1 MAVDL
6 GTAKGSLT
14 LDANSFFD
22 SLNSALKS
30 LDNFNDEIESS
41 KKASDNLESA
51 LEGAGKSLDKD
62 LTNKADKAADSVDDL
77 EWSISGTSDTVIDLG
92 LSAKNTGK
100 SIDNFGKDLSGAG
113 KELDEIN
120 DKVKESEGSLGD
132 QKEAVDES
140 KGIFEKFTETLKS
153 AGAAVGTAIGKLS
166 GMIPKIGN
174 LNKKVK
180 DSVPPLD
187 EQKDKVKDNT
197 SAFEKFIDKIEAT
210 SKKLT
215 AVGEKISGFGSKL
228 TKFVSLPISGVGT
241 YALKSAID
249 VESATAKI
257 STYFGEVGDAAT
269 TNGKLVE
276 EVFAKNVTTDLDEVS
291 NAIIMVRKNMSN
303 LSDKEMADIAS
314 QAIVLEK
321 TFGIDMNETLR
332 GVNSLMV
339 NFGLS
344 AQEAMDYIVTGTQN
358 GLDKT
363 NELGDNLAE
372 YGQIWS
378 QAGFSAKEMF
388 SILQNGLESG
398 AYNLDKV
405 NDFVKEFTISLSDG
419 RIEENLSN
427 FSDQTKSLFYSYKDG
442 KGTVQDVFNS
452 IINDLST
459 TMTKQEALTVASNT
473 WSSLGEDNAMAII
486 TSLNNISTAYDD
498 VSGAAQNMQD
508 ISSSTS
514 STTITEIRNQIKTL
528 SSSIGEQL
536 LPTLKNVLEVVNDFA
551 KWFSNLSPQAQKMI
565 VIIGGIVA
573 AIGPLITIIGKVIS
587 VVKLL
592 KVAFTV
598 VSGPIGLIVTAI
610 AALVAGFIYLWNN
623 CEGFRNFW
631 ISLWNTIKSAVLGV
645 ADWLSDA
652 LMSIV
657 EFFTNISNT
666 VSEYIDSA
674 IEDITTFF
682 TETIPEAFDGFIDTV
697 SEWLTTLVET
707 VAGFFEDVGTWVYD
721 NILEPVLSVVV
732 PVVEKII
739 EIIAKIWEIIT
750 TLFSVAASWVYDNVL
765 SPVINAISNFV
776 TSVVNFFKNLWNSI
790 VSIFST
796 VFNWWLD
803 NIATPVINGVTSFI
817 ESIKTFFQGLWNGI
831 KDIFSSVAS
840 WFKDIFKAAYNAI
853 KSVFNPIK
861 KFFQGIWD
869 GIKSIFS
876 KAAETVA
883 NAFSDVFKAAIN
895 GVLATIES
903 IVNFFVDG
911 VNGVIDI
918 INGIPG
924 VSIGMLDRLSLPRL
938 SVGLDYVP
946 YDGYAAVLHKG
957 ERVMTKQENEEY
969 SEGGNRNIP
978 GGNTFNFYSPQPI
991 DENTAAR
998 EFKKVQQELAEGF

>member
-1 MAVDL
+1 M
-6 GTAKGSLT
+6 GTASGSLT
-14 LDANSFFD
+14 LDATKFFEG
-22 SLNSALKS
+22 LQSALSS
-30 LDNFNDEIESS
+30 LDKLEDSMESS
-41 KKASDNLESA
+41 KDSTNDFEQS
-51 LEGAGKSLDKD
+51 LEGAGKNI
-62 LTNKADKAADSVDDL
+62 NKTFVAEADKVSESVEDL
-77 EWSISGTSDTVIDLG
+77 EWSIGDTTDAILG
-92 LSAKNTGK
+92 FSNSAKSTEAPLNSFTE
-100 SIDNFGKDLSGAG
+100 SLSGAG
-113 KELDEIN
+113 EELDKTN
-120 DKVKESEGSLGD
+120 KKVKESEAPLET
-132 QKEAVDES
+132 QKEKVKES
-140 KGIFEKFTETLKS
+140 KT
-153 AGAAVGTAIGKLS
+153 
-166 GMIPKIGN
+166 
-174 LNKKVK
+174 
-180 DSVPPLD
+180 
-187 EQKDKVKDNT
+187 
-197 SAFEKFIDKIEAT
+197 AFEQFVEKLEAT
-210 SKKLT
+210 GKSLT
-215 AVGEKISGFGSKL
+215 TTGDKISGFGNKL
-228 TKFVSLPISGVGT
+228 TKYVSLPISGIGT
-241 YALKSAID
+241 YAAKSAID
-249 VESATAKI
+249 VESATTKI
-257 STYFGEVGDAAT
+257 ATYFGDVGDAVEE
-269 TNGKLVE
+269 NGKLIDKVLS
-276 EVFAKNVTTDLDEVS
+276 KNVTTDFDEVS
-291 NAIIMVRKNMSN
+291 DAIIMVRKNLSGLSSN
-303 LSDKEMADIAS
+303 EMADVAS
-314 QAIVLEK
+314 QAIILEQ

-372 YGQIWS
+372 YGQLWS

-419 RIEENLSN
+419 RIEENLSS
-427 FSDQTKSLFYSYKDG
+427 FSDQTRYLFYEYKDG

-452 IINDLST
+452 IIKDLST

-473 WSSLGEDNAMAII
+473 WSALGEDNALAII
-486 TSLNNISTAYDD
+486 TSLNNVSTAYDD

-508 ISSSTS
+508 TATS
-514 STTITEIRNQIKTL
+514 GTATSIAELKNEIKSL
-528 SSSIGEQL
+528 MASVGEQM
-536 LPTLKNVLEVVNDFA
+536 LPVIKDVLQNLVEILS
-551 KWFSNLSPQAQKMI
+551 WLSNLNPETQKTI
-565 VIIGGIVA
+565 VIIAGIVA
-573 AIGPLITIIGKVIS
+573 AVGPLVTIIDKIVSLVG
-587 VVKLL
+587 LL
-592 KVAFTV
+592 AKAFTLV
-598 VSGPIGLIVTAI
+598 TNPIGLVITAI

-631 ISLWNTIKSAVLGV
+631 VSLWNTIKSAVLGI

-682 TETIPEAFDGFIDTV
+682 TETIPEAFDEFIDTV

-721 NILEPVLSVVV
+721 NILEPVLAVVV
-732 PVVEKII
+732 PVVDKII

-765 SPVINAISNFV
+765 SPVINAVSNFV

-803 NIATPVINGVTSFI
+803 NIATPVTNGVTSFI
-817 ESIKTFFQGLWNGI
+817 ESIKTFFQGLWDGI
-831 KDIFSSVAS
+831 KNIFSSVAS

-869 GIKSIFS
+869 GVKSIFS

-883 NAFSDVFKAAIN
+883 NAFSDVFKSAIN

-969 SEGGNRNIP
+969 SEEGNRSNP
-978 GGNTFNFYSPQPI
+978 GGNVFNFYSPQPI

-998 EFKKVQQELAEGF
+998 EFKKVQKELAEGF